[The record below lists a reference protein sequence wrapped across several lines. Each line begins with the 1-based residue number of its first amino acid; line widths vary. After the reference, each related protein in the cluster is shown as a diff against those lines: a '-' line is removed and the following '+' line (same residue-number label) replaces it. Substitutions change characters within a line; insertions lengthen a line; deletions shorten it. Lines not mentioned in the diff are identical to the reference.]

1 MKELINIIAFSAL
14 FGQIYMNITCYESDL
29 EQFSCNSFVS
39 FNALQRKSVQLAR
52 RRLTQHNAKQLRTLQ
67 QHQSSAYLAY
77 KENYKSKWLI
87 ECQKV

>member
-1 MKELINIIAFSAL
+1 MKNLLSLIAISAL
-14 FGQIYMNITCYESDL
+14 FGQIYTNITCYESGL

-39 FNALQRKSVQLAR
+39 FNALQRKSVQLAK

-77 KENYKSKWLI
+77 KENYKSKS
-87 ECQKV
+87 

>member
-1 MKELINIIAFSAL
+1 MKELFNIIAISAL
-14 FGQIYMNITCYESDL
+14 FGQIYTNITCYESEFP

-39 FNALQRKSVQLAR
+39 FNALQRKSVQLAK

-77 KENYKSKWLI
+77 KENYKSKS
-87 ECQKV
+87 

>member
-1 MKELINIIAFSAL
+1 MKNLLSLIAISAL
-14 FGQIYMNITCYESDL
+14 FGQIYTNITCYESGL

-39 FNALQRKSVQLAR
+39 LNALQRKSVQLAK

-77 KENYKSKWLI
+77 KENYKSKT
-87 ECQKV
+87 